1 MDFTIIDRW
10 APEETSTMTGLTRV
24 IVCRDDFYELVRNI
38 EPASKNKV
46 IILMRTDALSVNDWQ
61 FLVKSLL
68 HGDILIVYVNP
79 TAIIY
84 PPLLASK
91 WSAFTENPHQ
101 EVSLLPPYGF
111 SPTELHELGKLILV
125 IPPGYKMRANVSE
138 VQTYSGPIQ
147 PPKDF
152 RIMGFTRM
160 GLSMKDLYFLH
171 HRDPIHEGQPATVA
185 GKTSELL
192 SWEKIR
198 SILLHDSVSENPL
211 LTAAYHYHRYVN
223 DEQLDAI
230 AEAMEVLTREGITSR
245 GYEGKTE
252 EAGGK
257 PIQPTIYHLL
267 WRCHSWNMDEKYL
280 FRGQSDSRWRQDS
293 SIYRGHLRY
302 EGHNAIHTP
311 PDLREILNRLCR
323 TQTFLD
329 KLQATRFRHL
339 KDENKLAIAQH
350 YGMPT
355 PLLDYTRSLDVAAF
369 FATGAGDQSRISA
382 NDIGVIYIVDRKP
395 RMKPE
400 VPEGAIDM
408 IESSG
413 LRIGDIDSIDFRQEV
428 ERVGRIERQKGV
440 FIEGFDSYLLQR
452 LTTKVLYFRQT
463 ETFQDTWKGIDGRT
477 LMDNDQELEDIAAQ
491 CQRSPN
497 NSINHST
504 MCELLGRVK
513 LPGDDFFGSKGLY
526 LGQNL
531 RKAQYVLSEIQDC
544 ENIVGTGFVRTLAE
558 VLSRHFSEAR
568 ITSRTSGAAV
578 SSVQHISK
586 ADLKSSEDVHRL
598 KPSDVQPTILELAKL
613 AHMEPSDFEKVIAP
627 YRPKYVDFNY
637 QDFDYRGDKR
647 QALAVAAAI
656 FVIGLEHMR
665 TAGGAEAHRLFSGVE
680 ATLFHI
686 QR

>member
-1 MDFTIIDRW
+1 M
-10 APEETSTMTGLTRV
+10 
-24 IVCRDDFYELVRNI
+24 
-38 EPASKNKV
+38 
-46 IILMRTDALSVNDWQ
+46 
-61 FLVKSLL
+61 
-68 HGDILIVYVNP
+68 
-79 TAIIY
+79 
-84 PPLLASK
+84 
-91 WSAFTENPHQ
+91 
-101 EVSLLPPYGF
+101 
-111 SPTELHELGKLILV
+111 
-125 IPPGYKMRANVSE
+125 SE

-147 PPKDF
+147 PPKDY

-171 HRDPIHEGQPATVA
+171 HRDPVHEEQLSIAA
-185 GKTSELL
+185 GGGSRPL
-192 SWEKIR
+192 SWETIR
-198 SILLHDSVSENPL
+198 SILLYDSVSQNPL
-211 LTAAYHYHRYVN
+211 LTAAYYHHRRVN
-223 DEQLDAI
+223 DVQLDTI

-257 PIQPTIYHLL
+257 PVQPTIYHLL

-311 PDLREILNRLCR
+311 PDLREILKRLCR

-329 KLQATRFRHL
+329 KLQTTRFRHL
-339 KDENKLAIAQH
+339 PDENKLAIAQH

-369 FATGAGDQSRISA
+369 FATGAGDQNRIFA

-395 RMKPE
+395 LMRPE
-400 VPEGAIDM
+400 VPEGAIDI

-413 LRIGDIDSIDFRQEV
+413 LRIGDIDSIDFSEV
-428 ERVGRIERQKGV
+428 LERVGRIERQKGV

-463 ETFQDTWKGIDGRT
+463 ETFQDTMKGIDGRT

-491 CQRSPN
+491 CQ
-497 NSINHST
+497 NSTNTINPGT

-531 RKAQYVLSEIQDC
+531 RKAQYVLSEIQEC
-544 ENIVGTGFVRTLAE
+544 ENIVGTDFVRALAE

-568 ITSRTSGAAV
+568 ITARTSGAAV

-586 ADLKSSEDVHRL
+586 TDLKSSEDVYRM
-598 KPSDVQPTILELAKL
+598 KPSDVQPALLELAKL
-613 AHMEPSDFEKVIAP
+613 AHMEPSEFEEVIAP
-627 YRPKYVDFNY
+627 HRPKYVDFKY